1 MVSSHGDDP
10 SSGGVER
17 LLRDL
22 TGVLSGRGIHVAY
35 LQAFPQRGGVGEL
48 ERTVLH
54 RTDWRDDRS
63 RRLKNHVGDVLSA
76 RRGDL
81 ETAIR
86 SHRPDVVHT
95 HNLPGIG
102 TVVWDV
108 CRRLGLPVVHS
119 LHDYYLLCPRVTLM
133 SRDGDPCRPSPLL
146 CGMRTRLM
154 ARWASAVS
162 QVIGVSQYV
171 LDVHRHLFTVAH
183 LQVVRH
189 PLDASSSAGLR
200 APRGRPEVVGYIG
213 SLERIKG
220 VQLLLEAAPR
230 IEESGLTLRIAGDG
244 SLRDDVTAAA
254 ARSTDVIW
262 DGPVTGEQK
271 RRFFEGCDFG
281 IVPSVWAEP
290 GGPTFT
296 MVEWLAAGRPVL
308 VSSRGGLGEV
318 GGRYPGS
325 STVEPTVDSIVR
337 SVQTM
342 IEPGRWNEAVA
353 GARRGGEG
361 KDLEEWG
368 AEHER
373 IYRSV
378 ARGQPGTG
386 GRVTSVEARC
396 AG

>member
-1 MVSSHGDDP
+1 
-10 SSGGVER
+10 
-17 LLRDL
+17 
-22 TGVLSGRGIHVAY
+22 
-35 LQAFPQRGGVGEL
+35 
-48 ERTVLH
+48 
-54 RTDWRDDRS
+54 
-63 RRLKNHVGDVLSA
+63 
-76 RRGDL
+76 
-81 ETAIR
+81 
-86 SHRPDVVHT
+86 
-95 HNLPGIG
+95 
-102 TVVWDV
+102 
-108 CRRLGLPVVHS
+108 
-119 LHDYYLLCPRVTLM
+119 
-133 SRDGDPCRPSPLL
+133 
-146 CGMRTRLM
+146 
-154 ARWASAVS
+154 
-162 QVIGVSQYV
+162 
-171 LDVHRHLFTVAH
+171 
-183 LQVVRH
+183 
-189 PLDASSSAGLR
+189 
-200 APRGRPEVVGYIG
+200 VGYIG

-244 SLRDDVTAAA
+244 SLRDDVAAA

-262 DGPVTGEQK
+262 DGPVTGEPK

-318 GGRYPGS
+318 GDRYPGS

-378 ARGQPGTG
+378 ARGQPGTVAH
-386 GRVTSVEARC
+386 VTSVEARC
-396 AG
+396 AD